1 MAEEQIYPY
10 AVARI
15 RVLEKN
21 LLTKQTMYQMADDR
35 AVSGCL
41 RTLADAGYEGA
52 LEVDPHDFEKVLST
66 ELEKTYA
73 IIREL
78 VPEEKFIEVFLYK
91 NDYHNLKV
99 LIKQEV
105 SGLNGEKYL
114 INGGTIPLAELRK
127 ALLERSYGSLPLI
140 MRDAIAEAFD
150 SFSKTQSGQMIDI
163 VLDKAAFKQMK
174 ETADASKNEFVMKYV
189 SKISD
194 LTNLKSFLRIRN
206 MKKPFLTFSTA
217 FLEGGE
223 ISIPTFSK
231 AFALDNPAG
240 NFKATAYGDVCEE
253 GMHRGF
259 TVFEKLCDDY
269 IMDYIKSAK
278 YMALSLEPLI
288 AYLYAK
294 ESEIKTVRIILTS
307 KLNGIDPQ
315 VIKERVRE
323 AYV

>member
-1 MAEEQIYPY
+1 MAKEQIYPY

-114 INGGTIPLAELRK
+114 VNGGTIPLAELRK

-163 VLDKAAFKQMK
+163 VLDKAVFKQME

-189 SKISD
+189 SKICD

-206 MKKPFLTFSTA
+206 MKKPFLAFSTA
-217 FLEGGE
+217 FLEGGD
-223 ISIPTFSK
+223 ISLPTFSK
-231 AFALDNPAG
+231 AFALDNPSG
-240 NFKATAYGDVCEE
+240 NFKATAYGEVCEA

-307 KLNGIDPQ
+307 KLNGIDSR